1 MIYRV
6 ALPKFYIFHHSEDKS
21 KCHKKRNLYPWGT
34 YDANFPSL
42 NPKAFILNQVVALQE
57 EYSYFLA
64 CYSVTNKAPQ

>member
-21 KCHKKRNLYPWGT
+21 KCHKKRNIYPCGT

-42 NPKAFILNQVVALQE
+42 NPKAFILN
-57 EYSYFLA
+57 
-64 CYSVTNKAPQ
+64 